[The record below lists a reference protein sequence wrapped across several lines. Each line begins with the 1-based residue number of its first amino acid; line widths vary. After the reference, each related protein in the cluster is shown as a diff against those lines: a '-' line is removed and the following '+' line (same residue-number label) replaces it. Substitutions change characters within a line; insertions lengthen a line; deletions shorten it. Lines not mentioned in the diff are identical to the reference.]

1 MKRGGTEV
9 VGRKNIAWTWNRQQA
24 QDTWRITAEG
34 FFHLRTLVSALSEDG
49 SRTGLSQMCQRRLH
63 NEQRC
68 YDQQRFTQ
76 QELQVLRALDDK
88 LRNGEITR
96 VRSTYPSN
104 VSQTEREMFKERIYS
119 AIMSIAP
126 NERAA
131 RIIKEKLEN
140 FVKCM
145 ANSYQ
150 RPYPGGRNQRE

>member
-24 QDTWRITAEG
+24 QDTWRITAE
-34 FFHLRTLVSALSEDG
+34 
-49 SRTGLSQMCQRRLH
+49 
-63 NEQRC
+63 EQRC